1 MAEGEQGEW
10 LASMSKDY
18 HEQTD
23 QFQMELSTLI
33 DKYTIGDADGPDK
46 EVMNSPLEPRLN
58 FQTIIGCL
66 QCESQ
71 NLIMTNAV
79 NEAITLDD
87 IIDDLGLD
95 EGADEGDSPSPP

>member
-1 MAEGEQGEW
+1 
-10 LASMSKDY
+10 MSKDY

-66 QCESQ
+66 HCEAQ

-79 NEAITLDD
+79 NESID
-87 IIDDLGLD
+87 IIDDFDQD
-95 EGADEGDSPSPP
+95 EDADEDGTLSPL

>member
-66 QCESQ
+66 QCEAQ

-79 NEAITLDD
+79 NEAINLDE
-87 IIDDLGLD
+87 IIEDLGLD
-95 EGADEGDSPSPP
+95 EDADEGDTP

>member
-1 MAEGEQGEW
+1 
-10 LASMSKDY
+10 MSKDY

-23 QFQMELSTLI
+23 QFQMDLSNLI

-79 NEAITLDD
+79 NEAVSLDEM
-87 IIDDLGLD
+87 IEGLD
-95 EGADEGDSPSPP
+95 EDADEDDTPSLP